1 MRRKDREIVNHEELL
16 KIIRKCVCCNLSLF
30 DEEYPYV
37 VPLSFGVMYEQEKFT
52 LYFHGA
58 KVGKKIDLLKQNSK
72 AGFSMNCSN
81 KVHLGEIP
89 CKSTTEY
96 ESICGNGTLTLVE
109 DMQEKQNALSYL
121 MKQYQ
126 PEAEHHFS
134 EQMANSVAVLK
145 LDVHEITGKRLML

>member
-1 MRRKDREIVNHEELL
+1 MRRKDREVLNHEELL
-16 KIIRKCVCCNLSLF
+16 QIMRKCLCCNLCLF

-37 VPLSFGVMYEQEKFT
+37 VPLSFGVVYEEEKFT

-72 AGFSMNCSN
+72 VGFSMNCSN

-109 DMQEKQNALSYL
+109 DVEEKQDALSNL
-121 MKQYQ
+121 MKQHQ
-126 PEAEHHFS
+126 PEVQHQFT
-134 EQMANSVAVLK
+134 EQMVNVVAVLK
-145 LDVHEITGKRLML
+145 LEVHEITGKRLVM

>member
-1 MRRKDREIVNHEELL
+1 
-16 KIIRKCVCCNLSLF
+16 
-30 DEEYPYV
+30 
-37 VPLSFGVMYEQEKFT
+37 
-52 LYFHGA
+52 
-58 KVGKKIDLLKQNSK
+58 
-72 AGFSMNCSN
+72 MNCSN

-126 PEAEHHFS
+126 PEVEHHFS